1 MTITGQSSL
10 GKEDIERMVKDAEAH
25 AEDDRRRK
33 EEAEVRNNADSL
45 VYQIEKLVRE
55 QGEKIPGEEKT
66 RLEAA
71 LAELK
76 TSIGGTDIDAI
87 KRATESLATASQTA
101 TQKLYEAA
109 AANAG
114 GGSGTSDAGSSGG
127 SGSSAS
133 NDDDVIDAEI
143 VDEK

>member
-1 MTITGQSSL
+1 M
-10 GKEDIERMVKDAEAH
+10 
-25 AEDDRRRK
+25 
-33 EEAEVRNNADSL
+33 
-45 VYQIEKLVRE
+45 
-55 QGEKIPGEEKT
+55 
-66 RLEAA
+66 
-71 LAELK
+71 K

-114 GGSGTSDAGSSGG
+114 GSGSSDGGSSGG